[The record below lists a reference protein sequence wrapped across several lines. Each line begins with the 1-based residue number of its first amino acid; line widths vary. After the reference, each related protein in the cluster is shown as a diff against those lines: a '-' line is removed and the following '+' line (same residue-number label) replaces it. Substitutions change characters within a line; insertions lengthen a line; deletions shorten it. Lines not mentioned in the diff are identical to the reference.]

1 MCEQTNPDL
10 IEQQNFETLQ
20 EGLLDVKKQSIALRA
35 NLDKI
40 IIACDHMLY
49 GEEPFNEDGS

>member
-1 MCEQTNPDL
+1 MSEQTTPDL

-20 EGLLDVKKQSIALRA
+20 EGLLNIKKQSIALRA

-40 IIACDHMLY
+40 IIACDQMLY
-49 GEEPFNEDGS
+49 GEEPFYKDGT